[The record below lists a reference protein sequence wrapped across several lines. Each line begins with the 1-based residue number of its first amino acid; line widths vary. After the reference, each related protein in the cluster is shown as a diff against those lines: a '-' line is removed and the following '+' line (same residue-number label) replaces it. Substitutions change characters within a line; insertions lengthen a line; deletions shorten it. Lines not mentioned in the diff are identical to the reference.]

1 MVLSQKKGSGY
12 FLLVSMLH
20 YFSINYL
27 KVGNLKAE
35 VFNLKK
41 DQREKNELKQVE
53 FGSDLSP
60 DDLDLRSN
68 QKLTKEQMNNVDFSK
83 KIDQKA
89 SKKNK

>member
-1 MVLSQKKGSGY
+1 M
-12 FLLVSMLH
+12 
-20 YFSINYL
+20 
-27 KVGNLKAE
+27 GNLKAE